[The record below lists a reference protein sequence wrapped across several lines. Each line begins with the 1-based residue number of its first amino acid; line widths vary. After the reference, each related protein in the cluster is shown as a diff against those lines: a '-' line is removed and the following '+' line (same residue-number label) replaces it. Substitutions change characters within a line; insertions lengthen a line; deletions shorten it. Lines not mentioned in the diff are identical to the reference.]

1 MAIENQISELNV
13 SSASYADKTTVVG
26 QPDVPGLGTQA
37 MQESVE
43 YMPRNLLAPKINE
56 IARAVNSS
64 YSREETEAAISRR
77 VTAIGAGDMTKAVYD
92 PDNAGLSFTDLQTA
106 KSELAA
112 AQAAIAAMENKEFVR
127 VTLKAAGWA
136 LSADGAYYWQTV
148 GVAGMTDEWVPDR
161 PSFDPDVYGE
171 PENIRWNEVALQVK
185 ELAKINA
192 VQSYAGGLN
201 FVCFEDTPTWD
212 IYLRVPRMGGR
223 AG

>member
-1 MAIENQISELNV
+1 M
-13 SSASYADKTTVVG
+13 
-26 QPDVPGLGTQA
+26 
-37 MQESVE
+37 
-43 YMPRNLLAPKINE
+43 
-56 IARAVNSS
+56 
-64 YSREETEAAISRR
+64 
-77 VTAIGAGDMTKAVYD
+77 
-92 PDNAGLSFTDLQTA
+92 
-106 KSELAA
+106 
-112 AQAAIAAMENKEFVR
+112 R

-161 PSFDPDVYGE
+161 PSFDPDVYGA